1 MCGSSPLLLWKS
13 LFVTLDYRNAASK
26 TQHGNFLVA
35 IKQEKGEA
43 PRLIGE
49 KPHGEE
55 EVSPLVRPYKHTV
68 NFDFDFFLNLAHLR
82 SP

>member
-1 MCGSSPLLLWKS
+1 M
-13 LFVTLDYRNAASK
+13 
-26 TQHGNFLVA
+26 A

-55 EVSPLVRPYKHTV
+55 EVSPLVRLYKQAV
-68 NFDFDFFLNLAHLR
+68 NFDLFMF
-82 SP
+82 